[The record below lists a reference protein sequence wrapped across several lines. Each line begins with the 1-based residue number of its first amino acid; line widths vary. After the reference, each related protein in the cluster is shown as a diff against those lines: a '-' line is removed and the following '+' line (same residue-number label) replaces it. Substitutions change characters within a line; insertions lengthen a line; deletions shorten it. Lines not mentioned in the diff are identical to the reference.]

1 MELAS
6 QKYPALLEKKT
17 RIAVERLQAD
27 TAKIGGKQGPAH
39 ATGRASTQDV
49 LRAMWGLTN
58 TTEGSTTA
66 VAAAAAAVGVDS
78 SRPDPVAGEPVH
90 NISAV

>member
-1 MELAS
+1 
-6 QKYPALLEKKT
+6 
-17 RIAVERLQAD
+17 
-27 TAKIGGKQGPAH
+27 
-39 ATGRASTQDV
+39 
-49 LRAMWGLTN
+49 MWGLTN

-66 VAAAAAAVGVDS
+66 VAAAAVGVDS